1 MVIMDDVSK
10 EYHIVISGK
19 TDDGKELEEDFTVT
33 ESDYEKYNKGD
44 HFDSKDVTHQEQ
56 D

>member
-10 EYHIVISGK
+10 GYHIIVSGQ

-33 ESDYEKYNKGD
+33 EGDYEKYNKGD
-44 HFDSKDVTHQEQ
+44 QFDYEAINKEQ